1 MPAPRNPERKR
12 HTPERR
18 SPVNRFV
25 RAVLG
30 LFAAPR
36 VNMREDYQKVRRL
49 QRQFTAPTPASR
61 ATDYQIPA
69 EHGDHHIP
77 VRVFH
82 PKEQRRDTVLVFFH
96 GGGWVTGDV
105 DSYTPTCVRMADLT
119 GCVVVSVGY
128 RLAPEYPFP
137 AGLEDCYQ
145 VARQLLDDP
154 RPAGIDDP
162 NDIVLVG
169 DSAGGNLAAV
179 VSLLLRERG
188 DRSATRQILLYPVT
202 QSDHN
207 PETSPFDSVR
217 EHGDDLR
224 LTNAEVWDYFDLYTP
239 DPDQRSD
246 WLVAPLLAT
255 DLSAQPTTLVITA
268 ELDLLRDEGE
278 AYGRALKQA
287 GNTVQTHRVDGALHG
302 FIALPR
308 ISRVVR
314 EAYEVINTFLDDNP
328 AEKHEEPE
336 AIA

>member
-1 MPAPRNPERKR
+1 MRAPRKPERKR

-25 RAVLG
+25 RAILG

-36 VNMREDYQKVRRL
+36 INMREDYEKVRRL

-69 EHGDHHIP
+69 EHGAHHIP

-82 PKEQRRDTVLVFFH
+82 PREQRRKTVLVFFH

-105 DSYTPTCVRMADLT
+105 ESYTPTCVRMADLT
-119 GCVVVSVGY
+119 GCVVVSVDY

-145 VARQLLDDP
+145 VARQLLEDP

-179 VSLLLRERG
+179 VSLLLKERG
-188 DRSATRQILLYPVT
+188 AATATRQILLYPVT

-207 PETSPFDSVR
+207 PVTSPFDSVR

-239 DPDQRSD
+239 NHDQRRD
-246 WLVAPLLAT
+246 WLVAPLMAQ
-255 DLSAQPTTLVITA
+255 DLSAQPATLVITA

-278 AYGRALKQA
+278 AYGRALEQA
-287 GNTVQTHRVDGALHG
+287 GNTVHMHRVAGALHG

-308 ISRVVR
+308 ISRSVR
-314 EAYEVINTFLDDNP
+314 DAYEVINTFLDDNSL
-328 AEKHEEPE
+328 AEQPPE
-336 AIA
+336 ATA